1 MKREEP
7 THLQCHPMAHETF
20 RKQLLDPLSL
30 YLNPNGPLESNR
42 INVRRDL
49 HIKLWHGLH

>member
-20 RKQLLDPLSL
+20 RALIGLKEERGGSSTEFAKNILILS
-30 YLNPNGPLESNR
+30 
-42 INVRRDL
+42 
-49 HIKLWHGLH
+49 

>member
-42 INVRRDL
+42 IKVRRDL